1 VDFGVLGPIAAWSEG
16 RPLPVGGPRQRC
28 VLGALLVQAG
38 REVTF
43 DQLIGYLWS
52 DDPPRTARSVIQVQ
66 ISHLRRSFP
75 GMIST
80 TSGGYL
86 ADITPERVDLHRFRR
101 LREEADPQDPE
112 IAFSLLS
119 QALECW
125 RGVPFSGV
133 GSEHL
138 YYSVVSPL
146 LEERWSAVAEWA
158 ACGLSLGRAAE
169 VVSYLTPI
177 AREEPLRERLHHLF
191 ITALWHV
198 GERAAALSAYEE
210 IRSRLAEELGVDP
223 DPDLTALHTQILRAD
238 TSELTPPKGTSAP
251 FPERKNDFVVRN
263 DLPRDIPDFAGRR
276 ETMEHLVRIGTSK
289 GERARVCVISGSGG
303 SGKTTLAVR
312 AGHELVSHFPDGQ
325 LFIDLYGY
333 TAEKKPLAEGAALG
347 ALLRAVGVSS
357 DSLPDS
363 VDERSALWRAALQG
377 KRLLVVL
384 DNAVS
389 YAQVNPIL
397 PSAEGT
403 LTLITTRNDLAG
415 LSGTDYVSLSM
426 LAEDSALELL
436 ANVLGE
442 ERVQREREQALSVV
456 RICGGLPLALRVV
469 AGRMLSRSKWS
480 FGHVE
485 RRLSEQSRRF
495 RELQVDGQNVE
506 AAIDLSYQSL
516 NGDQR
521 RAFLLLGA
529 LIGNTVDLHGAA
541 ALLDVD
547 PEEAD
552 DLLQELVGFCLLEE
566 PEGDVYRLH
575 DLIGDFSRHRGR
587 VDLEPNESN
596 EARWRLAN
604 QYMSVAQRAAD
615 LLGPRAHRNPDQSGG
630 SRYTTELLD
639 RSEAENWF
647 DRHQDNVA
655 DVIDFF
661 SYGES
666 EDEAWRMADAVWRFY
681 AQSGKMGLLLTSQEK
696 ALRASEKQGSQRGRA
711 VTLIGM
717 GIAQGLSGRFDSALS
732 LLLEARDL
740 LEDLGDESGMMR
752 ALANLGMIYERVGR
766 FRECAECIEGVIGYA
781 VSRGDKQ
788 LEAMQR
794 GNLAM
799 LYLTLGAHHDALAMS
814 EQVMAMGSDEKL
826 ENIQVQVVRVIG
838 EAKTALGDLDG
849 AYSAL
854 HRAVEMARGKS
865 LKEIYAH
872 NSLGAAYRA
881 GGRFS
886 EAIAEHQ
893 TALGLADKS
902 GNRSGDSE
910 ILTDLG
916 ETYAVASRYEEAAK
930 TLEKALSTAT
940 ERDERFMVA
949 RASLALG
956 KLPEPVVAADRAR
969 ELLTDALRVFEEL
982 GLPEADQAR
991 EALKNL

>member
-1 VDFGVLGPIAAWSEG
+1 MLGPIAAWSEG

-28 VLGALLVQAG
+28 VLGVLLVHAG

-66 ISHLRRSFP
+66 ISHLRRAFP

-86 ADITPERVDLHRFRR
+86 ADVTPERVDLHRFRR
-101 LREEADPQDPE
+101 LREEADPKDPE
-112 IAFSLLS
+112 IAFSRLS
-119 QALECW
+119 EALECW

-158 ACGLSLGRAAE
+158 ACALSLGRAAE

-238 TSELTPPKGTSAP
+238 TSELTPPKGINAP
-251 FPERKNDFVVRN
+251 FPDRKDVFVVRN

-276 ETMEHLVRIGTSK
+276 ETLEHLVGVGTSK
-289 GERARVCVISGSGG
+289 DERAKVCVISGSGG

-333 TAEKKPLAEGAALG
+333 TAEKKPLDEGAALG

-357 DSLPDS
+357 DNLPDS
-363 VDERSALWRAALQG
+363 VDERSALWRATLRG

-415 LSGTDYVSLSM
+415 LSGTDYISLSM
-426 LAEDSALELL
+426 LAEESALELL
-436 ANVLGE
+436 AKVLGE
-442 ERVQREREQALSVV
+442 ERVVRERERALRVV

-469 AGRMLSRSKWS
+469 AGRMLSRPKWS

-516 NGDQR
+516 NQDQR
-521 RAFLLLGA
+521 RAFLLLGDM
-529 LIGNTVDLHGAA
+529 IGNTVDLHGAS
-541 ALLDVD
+541 ALLDVE

-552 DLLQELVGFCLLEE
+552 DLLQGLVGVCLLEE

-575 DLIGDFSRHRGR
+575 DLIGDFSRYRGWK
-587 VDLEPNESN
+587 DLEPGESDK
-596 EARWRLAN
+596 ARWRLAN
-604 QYMSVAQRAAD
+604 QYMVVAQRAAD
-615 LLGPRAHRNPDQSGG
+615 LLGPRAHGNPDQISG

-639 RSEAENWF
+639 RSEAESWF
-647 DRHQDNVA
+647 DIHQDNVA

-661 SYGES
+661 SAGES
-666 EDEAWRMADAVWRFY
+666 EEEVWRMADAVWRFY
-681 AQSGKMGLLLTSQEK
+681 AQSGNMGLLLTSQEK

-717 GIAQGLSGRFDSALS
+717 GIAQCLSGRFDSALA
-732 LLLEARDL
+732 LLVEAKDL
-740 LEDLGDESGMMR
+740 LADLGDESGMIR
-752 ALANLGMIYERVGR
+752 ALANLGIVYERMGR
-766 FRECAECIEGVIGYA
+766 FRECVECIEGVLDYA
-781 VSRGDKQ
+781 VSQGDKQ

-794 GNLAM
+794 GNLSA
-799 LYLTLGAHHDALAMS
+799 LYLTQGKSREALEMS
-814 EQVMAMGSDEKL
+814 ERLLAMGSDERL
-826 ENIQVQVVRVIG
+826 ETSRIQAMRVSG
-838 EAKTALGDLDG
+838 EARTALGDFEG
-849 AYSAL
+849 AYKAL
-854 HRAVEMARGKS
+854 HKAVEMAEGKS
-865 LKEIYAH
+865 MKEIYAQ
-872 NSLGAAYRA
+872 NSLGVAYRA

-886 EAIAEHQ
+886 EAITEHQ
-893 TALGLADKS
+893 TALDLAGKS
-902 GNRSGDSE
+902 GNRSGDAE

-916 ETYAVASRYEEAAK
+916 ITYSAASRHEEALE
-930 TLEKALSTAT
+930 TLEKALVTAT
-940 ERDERFMVA
+940 EREERYMVA

-956 KLPEPVVAADRAR
+956 KLPEPIVTADRAR
-969 ELLTDALRVFEEL
+969 DLLTDALLIFEEL